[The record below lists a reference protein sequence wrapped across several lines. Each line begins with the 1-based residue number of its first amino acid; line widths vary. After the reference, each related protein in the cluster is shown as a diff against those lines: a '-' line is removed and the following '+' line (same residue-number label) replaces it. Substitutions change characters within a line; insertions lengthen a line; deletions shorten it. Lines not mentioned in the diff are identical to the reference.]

1 MENHP
6 CPWCKCDMHDEV
18 PVFDFRSA
26 AKWRDTIN
34 SAEEMNAKYKHPLF
48 AVPGL
53 NSLCL
58 FLDPMHTIDLGISM
72 HAVGSILW
80 DLIEDEMEASN
91 RPARCVEV
99 NRLIVEAYNF
109 LGTPPSKRVGVLKLT
124 DIGDSTNEFP
134 VLKHC
139 KARKVRYLVPAVKRL
154 LGNECLDGN
163 KIDEQKLPK

>member
-1 MENHP
+1 MEWYCSEFGFPYAMENHP

-72 HAVGSILW
+72 HAVGSIL
-80 DLIEDEMEASN
+80 
-91 RPARCVEV
+91 
-99 NRLIVEAYNF
+99 
-109 LGTPPSKRVGVLKLT
+109 
-124 DIGDSTNEFP
+124 
-134 VLKHC
+134 
-139 KARKVRYLVPAVKRL
+139 
-154 LGNECLDGN
+154 
-163 KIDEQKLPK
+163 